1 MLYHV
6 TVRLGLLK
14 DRILL
19 TQFATSTIITD
30 VPQHARQPL
39 QVALLCFALLCFA
52 TRSLFWATKS
62 TMSIPR
68 SYLIPHSPFKA
79 SPTAL
84 NVVCASAKA
93 FLFFNIVS
101 SALIQACFRI
111 NSGFILA
118 NCSSTMATASKVLC
132 CRLKLPV
139 VDSPDHI
146 DNSFW

>member
-1 MLYHV
+1 MWYHV

-14 DRILL
+14 DWILP

-39 QVALLCFALLCFA
+39 QVALLCNKITFL
-52 TRSLFWATKS
+52 SYKVYYVDS
-62 TMSIPR
+62 

-118 NCSSTMATASKVLC
+118 NCSSTMATARKVLC

-146 DNSFW
+146 DDSFW

>member
-1 MLYHV
+1 M
-6 TVRLGLLK
+6 LK
-14 DRILL
+14 DRILP
-19 TQFATSTIITD
+19 TQFATSTIIRD

-39 QVALLCFALLCFA
+39 QVALLCFALLCNKITFL
-52 TRSLFWATKS
+52 SYKVYYVDS
-62 TMSIPR
+62 

-101 SALIQACFRI
+101 SALIQACFRF

-118 NCSSTMATASKVLC
+118 NCSSTMATLLSSQAAGRGLTRSYRQPFLVSLVNANIFDVSV
-132 CRLKLPV
+132 PG
-139 VDSPDHI
+139 P
-146 DNSFW
+146 

>member
-1 MLYHV
+1 MLV
-6 TVRLGLLK
+6 NLFR
-14 DRILL
+14 
-19 TQFATSTIITD
+19 
-30 VPQHARQPL
+30 
-39 QVALLCFALLCFA
+39 LLCFALLCNKITFL
-52 TRSLFWATKS
+52 SYKVYYVDS
-62 TMSIPR
+62 

-146 DNSFW
+146 DDSFWVSLVNAKFDVSVPGP

>member
-1 MLYHV
+1 M
-6 TVRLGLLK
+6 LK
-14 DRILL
+14 DRILP
-19 TQFATSTIITD
+19 TRFATSTIIRD

-39 QVALLCFALLCFA
+39 QAFALQQD
-52 TRSLFWATKS
+52 LFLSYKVYYVDS
-62 TMSIPR
+62 

-79 SPTAL
+79 SSTAL
-84 NVVCASAKA
+84 SVVCASAKA
-93 FLFFNIVS
+93 CLFISIVS